1 MNFFVFSSEIIN
13 LFAKFGV
20 VTLSLAYLSSFPLQ
34 ESHKKSILEMQTNH
48 QREITN
54 LERKHEVSECIIHI
68 YYQFFSSSLACFAL
82 LTFEGQR
89 GLEMTST
96 HFK

>member
-1 MNFFVFSSEIIN
+1 MIN

-20 VTLSLAYLSSFPLQ
+20 VTLSLAYFSSFSLQ

-48 QREITN
+48 QREISN
-54 LERKHEVSECIIHI
+54 LERKHEVSECIIYI
-68 YYQFFSSSLACFAL
+68 YYQFLSSSLGCFAL

-89 GLEMTST
+89 GLEMT

>member
-1 MNFFVFSSEIIN
+1 MNFFVFSLEIIN

-20 VTLSLAYLSSFPLQ
+20 VTLSLAYLSSFSLQ

-48 QREITN
+48 QREISN

-68 YYQFFSSSLACFAL
+68 YYQFFSSSLGCFAL